1 MKPFTLAEIAAAC
14 GGEYVG
20 DPSLKNACITSVER
34 DSRRIQNGSLFLAI
48 PGERVDGHDFIE
60 SCFDSGAV
68 CAICEKPPKNA
79 SKPYILVPSTLAAV
93 KKIGRAYR
101 EKFDIPVVGVSGS
114 VGKTSTKEMLY
125 AVLSQKYK
133 THKTEGN
140 LNNELGVPLTL
151 LSMPEDAE
159 AAVIEMGISGFGEM
173 TRLSEMAQ
181 PTICVL
187 TIIGCCHLENLG
199 DRDGVLK
206 AKTEM
211 FRHARD
217 NAAYILNG
225 DDDKLCT
232 VTEVNGKAPIFF
244 GISEKNR
251 YHAENI
257 ENNGEGGVR
266 CTLCFDGNR
275 LDVTIPAIGTY
286 MVSNALAAVAAG
298 KLLGLSDEELKR
310 GVESYKTVGSRAHV
324 INTDSLRVID
334 DCYNAN
340 PTSVGSAI
348 RSLSRC
354 VGRKVCILGDMLE
367 LGDDARGLHYQT
379 GELARA
385 CGIDLVLTAGPLAAE
400 IARGA
405 SQPEHS
411 FPGREEL
418 IAALPG
424 LVKRGDTVLVKAS
437 RSMRFEE
444 ITAALEQIKLH

>member
-251 YHAENI
+251 YH
-257 ENNGEGGVR
+257 
-266 CTLCFDGNR
+266 LCFDGNR

-340 PTSVGSAI
+340 PTSVKA
-348 RSLSRC
+348 SLDTLKNFD
-354 VGRKVCILGDMLE
+354 GRTVAILGDMKE
-367 LGDDARGLHYQT
+367 LGANELALHYDT
-379 GELARA
+379 GAYAKEL
-385 CGIDLVLTAGPLAAE
+385 GIDRVVGVGPLAKELAHGAE
-400 IARGA
+400 DVWFESIEALT
-405 SQPEHS
+405 PELTAIL
-411 FPGREEL
+411 R
-418 IAALPG
+418 
-424 LVKRGDTVLVKAS
+424 KGDTVLVKAS
-437 RSMRFEE
+437 HSMHFEKIVE
-444 ITAALEQIKLH
+444 ILRQLSL